1 MSNIYI
7 VGQPNGHGFI
17 KIGMTTRSVHKR
29 IGDWDTGSPYDWEV
43 HLDLQV
49 TPKTV
54 LPYVEASVHRT
65 LIKAGLHKR
74 LEWFAAD
81 AAVATAAL
89 YNALIENGVPITG
102 TTLHSASAEYE
113 REWWARVRG
122 TLPAPA

>member
-7 VGQPNGHGFI
+7 VGTTGHAFV

-49 TPKTV
+49 NPKTV
-54 LPYVEASVHRT
+54 LPLVEASVHRILT
-65 LIKAGLHKR
+65 EAGLHQR

-81 AAVATAAL
+81 AKQATTAVYDAL
-89 YNALIENGVPITG
+89 VENRIPITA

-113 REWWARVRG
+113 REWWARVG
-122 TLPAPA
+122 VTLKKSA